1 MDAEILIKQ
10 AKEAANLFISSNDA
24 DKYAFRVGY
33 LEATI
38 RELTDLLDQSEEIMY
53 QQRNLLE
60 EIKKGFS
67 ADL

>member
-1 MDAEILIKQ
+1 MDAELLINR

-24 DKYAFRVGY
+24 DRYAFRVGY
-33 LEATI
+33 LEATV
-38 RELTDLLDQSEEIMY
+38 RELTDLLDQSEQIMY

-60 EIKKGFS
+60 KIKKGFS